1 MRKKGFSAVETMIS
15 LALFLMIVMAVF
27 EVFGLARGFFLKI
40 KKGEEETQA
49 AMAALDKMRI
59 DLLQAG
65 SGLSQAIRL
74 GIIEGIKMS
83 EESLTILNLQET
95 LLLSED
101 LAPGTQRIILGA
113 AAAISPGREICL
125 INAQR
130 GERRS
135 VLSCKGKVIVLAS
148 PLEFFYRKKETQVL
162 LVETISLY
170 LDKGRSTIRRQVNL
184 SSPQPLLEDV
194 YSFDFGFDA
203 KNNLARVNFV
213 LKANEEKTYELLVF
227 PKNIALSL
235 RRS

>member
-27 EVFGLARGFFLKI
+27 EGLGLARGYFLKI

-65 SGLSQAIRL
+65 SGLSQAVRL
-74 GIIEGIKMS
+74 GIIEGIKLS
-83 EESLTILNLQET
+83 EESLTILSLQET
-95 LLLSED
+95 LFLSED
-101 LAPGTQRIILGA
+101 LVPGTQRIVLDA
-113 AAAISPGREICL
+113 ATGISAGREICL
-125 INAQR
+125 VSGHR

-135 VLSCKGKVIVLAS
+135 VSSCKGKAIVLAS
-148 PLEFFYRKKETQVL
+148 PLEFSYRKKETRVL
-162 LVETISLY
+162 LVEKISLY
-170 LDKGRSTIRRQVNL
+170 LDKGRSTIRRRVNA

-194 YSFDFGFDA
+194 YSFRFGFEA
-203 KNNLARVNFV
+203 ENNLARVNFA
-213 LKANEEKTYELLVF
+213 LKADEEKTYELLVF
-227 PKNIALSL
+227 PKNIALCL